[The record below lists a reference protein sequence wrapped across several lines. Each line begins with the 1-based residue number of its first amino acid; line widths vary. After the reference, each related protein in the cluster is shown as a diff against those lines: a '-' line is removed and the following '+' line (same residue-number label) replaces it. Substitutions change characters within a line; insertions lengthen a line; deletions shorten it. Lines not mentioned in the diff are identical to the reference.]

1 LPIYA
6 KILQQFKSI
15 VKLLNMKLKH
25 FSAFFIT
32 ALILFNLSCTPYK
45 NIPYFQDL
53 RRDTITTEAID
64 NYTPVTV
71 QPGDQLG
78 IHFTSLNV
86 EASAIFNYNLERPA
100 GGGNLDRSEQNAVV
114 GYYVDTDGNIS
125 LPLVGVVKAA
135 GYTTTQLARVIETAV
150 RPYLS
155 KPTVNI
161 RYQNFKV
168 SVLGDVRSPNVFNI
182 YNERTT
188 LTEVLSMSGDLNITG
203 IRNVILVRE
212 IDGKRQYIPIDLTSK
227 KIFSSQYYYVR
238 KNDII
243 YVQPNEQ
250 RAANDGSTFQRA
262 SLVISVLSIIAVL
275 LTR

>member
-1 LPIYA
+1 
-6 KILQQFKSI
+6 
-15 VKLLNMKLKH
+15 MKLKH
-25 FSAFFIT
+25 LFAIFIA
-32 ALILFNLSCTPYK
+32 ALVLFNLSCTPYK

-53 RRDTITTEAID
+53 RRDSITTENIT
-64 NYTPVTV
+64 NYTPVTI

-78 IHFTSLNV
+78 IHVTSLNV
-86 EASAIFNYNLERPA
+86 EASALFNYNLERPS

-114 GYYVDTDGNIS
+114 GYYVDTDGNI
-125 LPLVGVVKAA
+125 LMPLIGAVKAQ
-135 GYTTTQLARVIETAV
+135 GYTTSEFGKILESKLALYT
-150 RPYLS
+150 S
-155 KPTVNI
+155 KPNVNV

-168 SVLGDVRSPNVFNI
+168 SVMGDVRSPNVYMI

-188 LTEVLSMSGDLNITG
+188 IPEVLSMAGDLNITG
-203 IRNVILVRE
+203 IRRIVLVRE
-212 IDGKRQYIPIDLTSK
+212 LDGKRQYIPIDLTAKDVFNSP
-227 KIFSSQYYYVR
+227 YYYVK
-238 KNDII
+238 KNDLI

>member
-1 LPIYA
+1 
-6 KILQQFKSI
+6 
-15 VKLLNMKLKH
+15 MKLKH
-25 FSAFFIT
+25 LLAFFST
-32 ALILFNLSCTPYK
+32 AFILFNISCTPYK

-53 RRDTITTEAID
+53 RRDTITTEEIT
-64 NYTPVTV
+64 NYAPLTV

-114 GYYVDTDGNIS
+114 GYYVDVNGNIT
-125 LPLVGVVKAA
+125 LPLVGVIKAA
-135 GYTTTQLARVIETAV
+135 GYTTAELAKIIEAAV
-150 RPYLS
+150 LPYLS

-168 SVLGDVRSPNVFNI
+168 SVLGDVRNPNVFPI

-188 LTEVLSMSGDLNITG
+188 IAEVLSMSGDLNITG
-203 IRNVILVRE
+203 VRNIMLVRE
-212 IDGKRQYIPIDLTSK
+212 TDGKRQYIPIDLTSK
-227 KIFSSQYYYVR
+227 KLFSSPYYYVR